1 MGDKEGMRVSEQKVH
16 YWWRYLCYLRN
27 VMHLQSDKTV
37 FKSQVTAEVGLDTFY
52 LQILK
57 KIEKPNKNNRT
68 DHTILDTFGC
78 PVLWH
83 AFDKERS
90 YLGISF
96 SLGRVWC
103 VHRAALQTIP
113 FITKAVLAFPSHVKM
128 LLLQLY
134 FPQQMFFLPKL
145 TCLRAFCLTLT
156 QAINLFK
163 MV

>member
-1 MGDKEGMRVSEQKVH
+1 
-16 YWWRYLCYLRN
+16 
-27 VMHLQSDKTV
+27 MHLQSDKTV

-57 KIEKPNKNNRT
+57 KIEKPNKNNGT

-96 SLGRVWC
+96 SLGRV
-103 VHRAALQTIP
+103 
-113 FITKAVLAFPSHVKM
+113 
-128 LLLQLY
+128 
-134 FPQQMFFLPKL
+134 
-145 TCLRAFCLTLT
+145 
-156 QAINLFK
+156 
-163 MV
+163 